1 VRTQAETA
9 THREARSFAVAC
21 SGNTVSSFRRPA
33 KLEVFARC
41 ASTNGRVV
49 SSHLFACVD
58 MMRGHK
64 RELDQ
69 DAYKGTA
76 GCFRDDDGRHDVYFC
91 CDPAVRDAET
101 HKAPFD
107 KFGKSS

>member
-1 VRTQAETA
+1 
-9 THREARSFAVAC
+9 
-21 SGNTVSSFRRPA
+21 
-33 KLEVFARC
+33 
-41 ASTNGRVV
+41 
-49 SSHLFACVD
+49 